1 MTTTP
6 EQLEQWLTRVEDID
20 IEFKEAKNS
29 FNHDKDLFDYC
40 AAIANGKGGKLI
52 LGVSD
57 KKDIVG
63 TAAFKGAHA
72 KLSNDLWQRLK
83 IHVDVEE
90 LFHSGKRII
99 IFHIPQHPPGTRIK
113 SDGHYT
119 YPIRRG
125 ESLGEMD
132 DYKTRE
138 ILNETQSDFTATTV
152 EGFALDDIDENAVVN
167 LRREWSEKKKRPE
180 VLSFT
185 TAKILDFL
193 HLIDG
198 GHLNYACLILLGKK
212 TALDRLLPSSEI
224 IFEWRLVSGQTH
236 HDFRSSWREP
246 YFNIHNDVW
255 EKINARNSRIPYQ
268 DGLFQKEVLAFDE
281 KSVREALL
289 NAITHRD
296 YTIRGQSVF
305 ILADPTAIT
314 VESPGGFL
322 PGITPENIIDKRAWR
337 NQRLAEVFEKVGLIE
352 RSGQGINDIFEHC
365 IRDGKGLPD
374 FSKSDSFSVM
384 IKIPAQVQ
392 DKAFILFLE
401 KVSKEKQTLL
411 DIHEILEL
419 ERVRCG
425 EPILNS
431 DLKKKFLD
439 VGMIEPVGKTSGTK
453 YILSHRYYETIG
465 QSGKHTRLKGLTRD
479 QIKELILNHI
489 RAGKPSRRED
499 LLAGFSEHSP
509 HDISNILQ
517 ELKRTGLIIYKGST
531 LTGKWIMKK

>member
-1 MTTTP
+1 MTTSP
-6 EQLEQWLTRVEDID
+6 QQFEQWLACVEDID

-57 KKDIVG
+57 KKNIVG
-63 TAAFKGAHA
+63 TLAFTGTHT
-72 KLSNDLWQRLK
+72 KLPNDLWQRLK

-90 LFHSGKRII
+90 FFHSGKRIL
-99 IFHIPQHPPGTRIK
+99 IFHIPCRLLGTRIK
-113 SDGHYT
+113 SNGHYT
-119 YPIRRG
+119 YPVRRG

-132 DYKTRE
+132 DQKTRE
-138 ILNETQSDFTATTV
+138 ILNETQPDFTASIVDGLTV
-152 EGFALDDIDENAVVN
+152 DDLDQDAVIN
-167 LRREWSEKKKRPE
+167 LRREWAEKKKRPE
-180 VLSFT
+180 LLSFS
-185 TAKILDFL
+185 TAKILDLL

-198 GHLNYACLILLGKK
+198 YHLNYACLILLGKK
-212 TALDRLLPSSEI
+212 SALDRMLPNSEI
-224 IFEWRLVSGQTH
+224 IFEWRLVAGQTH
-236 HDFRSSWREP
+236 HDFRLCWREP
-246 YFNIHNDVW
+246 YFNIHNDIW

-268 DGLFQKEVLAFDE
+268 DGLFQKEVQAFDE
-281 KSVREALL
+281 KSIREALL
-289 NAITHRD
+289 NAVTHRD
-296 YTIRGQSVF
+296 YSIRGQSVF
-305 ILADPTAIT
+305 ILADSKTIT
-314 VESPGGFL
+314 IESPGGFL

-337 NQRLAEVFEKVGLIE
+337 NQRLAEIFEKVGLIE

-401 KVSKEKQTLL
+401 KLSKEKQILL

-425 EPILNS
+425 EPMIDV
-431 DLKKKFLD
+431 DLKKKFLKA
-439 VGMIEPVGKTSGTK
+439 GIIESVGKTSGTK

-465 QSGKHTRLKGLTRD
+465 QSGQHTRLKGLTRD

-489 RAGKPSRRED
+489 RDGKPSRRED
-499 LLAGFSEHSP
+499 LLAGFSECNP
-509 HDISNILQ
+509 HDISNVLQ
-517 ELKRTGLIIYKGST
+517 ELKRTGQIIYKGST
-531 LTGKWIMKK
+531 LKGRWLLK